1 MWGPVA
7 GGRRAVDSGLT
18 SVTIVGRRT
27 WPVLPTG
34 GYSVDP
40 MATATITWRDA
51 QEMPEDGRRYEA
63 VEGELY
69 VTAAPSARHQEI
81 SVTLGALL
89 HELLV
94 QGGHG
99 RLFHAPGVEFPV
111 TEEGV
116 QPDLVFVSTERR
128 GIIAD
133 DWIRGAPDL
142 VVEILSPSTEDRD
155 RGVKRN
161 LYRRQGVAEYW
172 IVDPDDEA
180 IEVWRF
186 EQSEAESG
194 VSHERFTDV
203 LPVQVGGDRVGAI
216 ELDDVFVRRV

>member
-1 MWGPVA
+1 M
-7 GGRRAVDSGLT
+7 T
-18 SVTIVGRRT
+18 
-27 WPVLPTG
+27 
-34 GYSVDP
+34 
-40 MATATITWRDA
+40 TATITWRDA

-94 QGGHG
+94 QGEHG

-111 TEEGV
+111 TGEGV

-180 IEVWRF
+180 VEVWRF
-186 EQSEAESG
+186 GPGDAESG
-194 VSHERFTDV
+194 ASHERFTDA
-203 LPVQVGGDRVGAI
+203 LPVRASGDLVGEI
-216 ELDDVFVRRV
+216 ELHEIFAH